1 MFILSSIGASLA
13 KSLTFAGRSTRSQ
26 YLLFVLFTVAVGVVI
41 WQEGAMI
48 AVIDALGGFG
58 VFIAILGFVFSV
70 GLAIPL
76 MSISVRRLHDTNRSA
91 WWLLLVPTML
101 VFAIAPSTPGV
112 NRFGDP
118 SED

>member
-1 MFILSSIGASLA
+1 MFVFSSLGASLA

-26 YLLFVLFTVAVGVVI
+26 YLLFVVFAVAVGVVI

-58 VFIAILGFVFSV
+58 VMVAIFGFVFSV
-70 GLAIPL
+70 ALAIPL
-76 MSISVRRLHDTNRSA
+76 ISISVRRLHDSNRSA
-91 WWLLLVPTML
+91 WWLLLAPTML
-101 VFAIAPSTPGV
+101 VFAIAPGTPGI

-118 SED
+118 AED